1 MGEEFHAV
9 LKLIT
14 GEEIFSLVSVDE
26 NDGDSIIMLS
36 NPVIMKMLS
45 SPAGKYVKVKPWL
58 ELPDQDL
65 FLIKYD
71 KIITMSEVTDE
82 QMIKFYTRYLNEDDI
97 DIEIDG
103 QVTLN
108 DKMGFLSTVEDA
120 RKSLENIFKNNI
132 DKPNNPWTSTKVIV
146 HRFHWLVKSD
156 KLCYTIKQKVTP
168 KQGRAVLF
176 DGMLMHTA
184 EQPINNIRCVVNYN
198 LD

>member
-1 MGEEFHAV
+1 MHRKLQFRLMGEEFHAV

-36 NPVIMKMLS
+36 NPVIMKMIQGPVGS
-45 SPAGKYVKVKPWL
+45 YVKVKPWL

-97 DIEIDG
+97 DIEVDG
-103 QVTLN
+103 QVSLN
-108 DKMGFLSTVEDA
+108 DKMGFLTTVEDA
-120 RKSLENIFKNNI
+120 RESLENIFKNNI
-132 DKPNNPWTSTKVIV
+132 DKPNNP
-146 HRFHWLVKSD
+146 
-156 KLCYTIKQKVTP
+156 
-168 KQGRAVLF
+168 
-176 DGMLMHTA
+176 
-184 EQPINNIRCVVNYN
+184 
-198 LD
+198 

>member
-45 SPAGKYVKVKPWL
+45 GPHGTYVKVKPWL

-71 KIITMSEVTDE
+71 KIVTMSEITDK
-82 QMIKFYTRYLNEDDI
+82 QMIRFYTRYLNEDDI
-97 DIEIDG
+97 DIELDG
-103 QVTLN
+103 KVSLN
-108 DKMGFLSTVEDA
+108 DKMGLLSTVEDA
-120 RKSLENIFKNNI
+120 RKSLESIFNNNI
-132 DKPNNPWTSTKVIV
+132 DKPNNP
-146 HRFHWLVKSD
+146 
-156 KLCYTIKQKVTP
+156 
-168 KQGRAVLF
+168 
-176 DGMLMHTA
+176 
-184 EQPINNIRCVVNYN
+184 
-198 LD
+198 

>member
-1 MGEEFHAV
+1 MHCKLQFGLMGEEFHAV

-14 GEEIFSLVSVDE
+14 GEEIFALVSVDE

-36 NPVIMKMLS
+36 NPVVMKMLS

-82 QMIKFYTRYLNEDDI
+82 QMIKFYNRYLNEDDV

-103 QVTLN
+103 KVSLSQ
-108 DKMGFLSTVEDA
+108 KMGLISTVDDA
-120 RKSLENIFKNNI
+120 RLKLEEIFKNNI
-132 DKPNNPWTSTKVIV
+132 EPNNP
-146 HRFHWLVKSD
+146 
-156 KLCYTIKQKVTP
+156 
-168 KQGRAVLF
+168 
-176 DGMLMHTA
+176 
-184 EQPINNIRCVVNYN
+184 
-198 LD
+198 

>member
-1 MGEEFHAV
+1 MGDEFYAV

-14 GEEIFSLVSVDE
+14 GEEIFALVSVDE

-36 NPVIMKMLS
+36 NPVTMKMLS

-58 ELPDQDL
+58 DLPNQDL

-103 QVTLN
+103 QVSLN
-108 DKMGFLSTVEDA
+108 DKMGLLTTVEDA
-120 RKSLENIFKNNI
+120 RKSLERVFKNNI
-132 DKPNNPWTSTKVIV
+132 DKPNNPWNLTKVIV
-146 HRFHWLVKSD
+146 H
-156 KLCYTIKQKVTP
+156 
-168 KQGRAVLF
+168 
-176 DGMLMHTA
+176 
-184 EQPINNIRCVVNYN
+184 N
-198 LD
+198 LT

>member
-45 SPAGKYVKVKPWL
+45 SPAEKYVKVKPWL

-71 KIITMSEVTDE
+71 KIITMSEVNDE
-82 QMIKFYTRYLNEDDI
+82 QMIKFYNRYLNEDDI

-108 DKMGFLSTVEDA
+108 DKMGFLSTVDDA

-132 DKPNNPWTSTKVIV
+132 DKPNNP
-146 HRFHWLVKSD
+146 
-156 KLCYTIKQKVTP
+156 
-168 KQGRAVLF
+168 
-176 DGMLMHTA
+176 
-184 EQPINNIRCVVNYN
+184 
-198 LD
+198 

>member
-14 GEEIFSLVSVDE
+14 GEEIFALVSVDE

-45 SPAGKYVKVKPWL
+45 GPAGKYVEVKPWL

-82 QMIKFYTRYLNEDDI
+82 QMIKFYDRYLNEDDI

-103 QVTLN
+103 KVSLT
-108 DKMGFLSTVEDA
+108 DKMGFLTTVDDA
-120 RKSLENIFKNNI
+120 CLKLEEIFKDNI
-132 DKPNNPWTSTKVIV
+132 EPNNS
-146 HRFHWLVKSD
+146 
-156 KLCYTIKQKVTP
+156 
-168 KQGRAVLF
+168 
-176 DGMLMHTA
+176 
-184 EQPINNIRCVVNYN
+184 
-198 LD
+198 

>member
-1 MGEEFHAV
+1 MGEEFYAA

-36 NPVIMKMLS
+36 NPVIMKMMQ
-45 SPAGKYVKVKPWL
+45 SPAGQYIKVKPWL

-71 KIITMSEVTDE
+71 KIVTMSEVTDK

-103 QVTLN
+103 KVSLT
-108 DKMGFLSTVEDA
+108 DKMGLLTTVEDA

-132 DKPNNPWTSTKVIV
+132 DKPNNP
-146 HRFHWLVKSD
+146 
-156 KLCYTIKQKVTP
+156 
-168 KQGRAVLF
+168 
-176 DGMLMHTA
+176 
-184 EQPINNIRCVVNYN
+184 
-198 LD
+198 